1 MTMASLP
8 EEPRLLNRE
17 IQARSHSQTAEVA
30 ARAALRDRPLV
41 SVIVLNYNG
50 AGWLDLCLTSLRNQ
64 TIFDRIEIIVADN
77 ASPDGSAGIAE
88 TIVDGWP
95 NARIVQLEKNFG
107 YSEGNNRAVQL
118 ARGRHLFFLNNDSW
132 LEADCL
138 ERLLAQ
144 VESAEAAVAAP
155 FVMNYLDETPQRDA
169 SRNGFDIFGLL
180 CSPAISPSDRE
191 VFVAGGCALL
201 IEAEW
206 FQKLGGFDP
215 AFFMYADEHD
225 FCWRAWQAGAK
236 VILVPSA
243 RAHHRSAA
251 SVNPAGNGKIVEVR
265 TSDTKR
271 FYANRNSLIVLLK
284 NSQHLMLLLVP
295 LQLLMLAAEAFA
307 MAVLTRRWSHVRRAY
322 LAAVWDCWRLRKHIR
337 AERRRL
343 KALRRRGDFWMLRFF
358 RGSLNRLEELRRVR
372 RFGLPKVDSK

>member
-1 MTMASLP
+1 MGFLP
-8 EEPRLLNRE
+8 EEPRTIVCENE
-17 IQARSHSQTAEVA
+17 ADS
-30 ARAALRDRPLV
+30 RAAAALARQINQNQPLI

-50 AGWLDLCLTSLRNQ
+50 ANWLELCLTSLRNQ
-64 TIFDRIEIIVADN
+64 TIFDKIEIIVADN
-77 ASPDGSAGIAE
+77 ASPDGSTGLAE
-88 TIVDGWP
+88 AIMENWP
-95 NARIVQLEKNFG
+95 NGRTTMLGNNFG
-107 YSEGNNRAVQL
+107 YSEGNNRAARV
-118 ARGRHLFFLNNDSW
+118 ARGRYLFFLNNDSW
-132 LEADCL
+132 LESGCL
-138 ERLLAQ
+138 EQLLAEI
-144 VESAEAAVAAP
+144 ESSGAAVAAP

-169 SRNGFDIFGLL
+169 SRKGFDIFGLL
-180 CSPAISPSDRE
+180 CSPAISPERQE

-215 AFFMYADEHD
+215 TFFMYADEHD

-236 VILVPSA
+236 VILAASA

-251 SVNPAGNGKIVEVR
+251 SVNPAGSGQIVEVR

-271 FYANRNSLIVLLK
+271 FYANRNSLMVLLK
-284 NSQHLMLLLVP
+284 NSQHLLFLLLP
-295 LQLLMLAAEAFA
+295 LQLMMLAAEASA
-307 MAVLTRRWSHVRRAY
+307 MGILTRRWSHIRRAY

-343 KALRRRGDFWMLRFF
+343 KTLRKRGDFWMLRFF
-358 RGSLNRLEELRRVR
+358 RTSMNRLEEFRRVQ